1 MFPLF
6 RTAVIRR
13 LAGDCNIMRM
23 AFKHAGISD
32 TGKFGIVQLFDISRT
47 AISHTCT
54 QTTGQL
60 IDNFDIEYPYKEH
73 EQRYLPERASS
84 HQLVPLWK

>member
-32 TGKFGIVQLFDISRT
+32 TGKFGIVQLFMISIMGEMR
-47 AISHTCT
+47 SYRM
-54 QTTGQL
+54 L
-60 IDNFDIEYPYKEH
+60 
-73 EQRYLPERASS
+73 
-84 HQLVPLWK
+84 

>member
-1 MFPLF
+1 MPEKYSFTFRAYIVKCMFPLF

-32 TGKFGIVQLFDISRT
+32 TGKFGIVRLSILAAPQ
-47 AISHTCT
+47 
-54 QTTGQL
+54 
-60 IDNFDIEYPYKEH
+60 YPIPARK
-73 EQRYLPERASS
+73 PP
-84 HQLVPLWK
+84 VNW